1 MPSPLFCL
9 GETVATPAVIELG
22 VDLLNIL
29 GRHWTGDWGEL
40 SEADKLA
47 NRRAVVN
54 GSRILSA
61 YTVTASGGR
70 KVRVWI
76 ITEAD
81 RSVTT
86 FLLPS
91 EY

>member
-1 MPSPLFCL
+1 MPSPLFSL

-22 VDLLNIL
+22 INLLGIL
-29 GRHWTGDWGEL
+29 WRHWTGDWGDL
-40 SEADKLA
+40 SEEDKIA

-61 YTVTASGGR
+61 YTVTVSGGR
-70 KVRVWI
+70 RVRIWI